1 MRELRGFVE
10 LFDKN
15 DVKSLFDALSSC
27 IEYVRMDLY
36 IFDSRVTCLYSN
48 DLDQLSIGNTIYTIV
63 RVPYLFE
70 AFMEYASPELKAYY
84 NELTKRS
91 MKEEVERIKELV
103 GIDHN
108 RWEQPCTCDKCKNM
122 CKVPCIG
129 TPKDIEAI
137 IDAGYADRL
146 KETMWMVGYLA
157 VKEKPIA
164 MIQPTEKDGWC
175 AFRRPDGLCELHDR
189 GLKPTEGVLASCKVV
204 EEDNVPTYETSVLRA
219 VAHE

>member
-1 MRELRGFVE
+1 
-10 LFDKN
+10 
-15 DVKSLFDALSSC
+15 
-27 IEYVRMDLY
+27 
-36 IFDSRVTCLYSN
+36 
-48 DLDQLSIGNTIYTIV
+48 
-63 RVPYLFE
+63 
-70 AFMEYASPELKAYY
+70 
-84 NELTKRS
+84 
-91 MKEEVERIKELV
+91 MKEEVERIKKLV

-122 CKVPCIG
+122 CEVPCIG

-164 MIQPTEKDGWC
+164 MIQPTVKDGWC
-175 AFRRPDGLCELHDR
+175 AFRQPDGLCELHDR

-204 EEDNVPTYETSVLRA
+204 EEDDIPTYETSVLRA
-219 VAHE
+219 VAHGWVKVENFGNVMKVVFKFLHENERRK

>member
-1 MRELRGFVE
+1 MMGLREFVE

-15 DVKSLFDALSSC
+15 EVKNLFNALSSC
-27 IEYVRMDLY
+27 IEYVRIDLHVFN
-36 IFDSRVTCLYSN
+36 IGAHVACLYSN
-48 DLDQLSIGNTIYTIV
+48 DPELLSQAEGCNVNMIIE
-63 RVPYLFE
+63 VPY
-70 AFMEYASPELKAYY
+70 
-84 NELTKRS
+84 
-91 MKEEVERIKELV
+91 MKEEVERIKKLV

-175 AFRRPDGLCELHDR
+175 AFRQPDGLCELHDR

-219 VAHE
+219 VAHEWVKVENFATIMRVVF

>member
-84 NELTKRS
+84 
-91 MKEEVERIKELV
+91 KEEVERIKELV

>member
-1 MRELRGFVE
+1 
-10 LFDKN
+10 
-15 DVKSLFDALSSC
+15 
-27 IEYVRMDLY
+27 
-36 IFDSRVTCLYSN
+36 
-48 DLDQLSIGNTIYTIV
+48 
-63 RVPYLFE
+63 
-70 AFMEYASPELKAYY
+70 
-84 NELTKRS
+84 
-91 MKEEVERIKELV
+91 MKEEVERIKKLV

-175 AFRRPDGLCELHDR
+175 AFRQFVHEFDGNILKMVGYFR
-189 GLKPTEGVLASCKVV
+189 GSKKDGQIFCDMITERIEK
-204 EEDNVPTYETSVLRA
+204 YEKRISYDKGKLNN
-219 VAHE
+219 

>member
-1 MRELRGFVE
+1 
-10 LFDKN
+10 
-15 DVKSLFDALSSC
+15 
-27 IEYVRMDLY
+27 
-36 IFDSRVTCLYSN
+36 
-48 DLDQLSIGNTIYTIV
+48 
-63 RVPYLFE
+63 
-70 AFMEYASPELKAYY
+70 
-84 NELTKRS
+84 
-91 MKEEVERIKELV
+91 MKEEVERIKKLV

-175 AFRRPDGLCELHDR
+175 AFRQPDGLCELYDR
-189 GLKPTEGVLASCKVV
+189 LWREADEYAMNNFEG
-204 EEDNVPTYETSVLRA
+204 EELDYYYRITD
-219 VAHE
+219 

>member
-1 MRELRGFVE
+1 
-10 LFDKN
+10 
-15 DVKSLFDALSSC
+15 
-27 IEYVRMDLY
+27 
-36 IFDSRVTCLYSN
+36 
-48 DLDQLSIGNTIYTIV
+48 
-63 RVPYLFE
+63 
-70 AFMEYASPELKAYY
+70 
-84 NELTKRS
+84 
-91 MKEEVERIKELV
+91 MKEEVERIKKLV

-122 CKVPCIG
+122 CEVPCIG

-175 AFRRPDGLCELHDR
+175 VFRRPDGLCELHDR

-204 EEDNVPTYETSVLRA
+204 KEDNVPTYETSVLRA
-219 VAHE
+219 VAHEWVMAAKRAEICERYDKKIRQAEAEKKIMLCVFDYGLSTDNVIYYSHTNTLSFNWNGYGEKITQEEFDDFVNKVDRSQLPEGIKFELK